1 MGKLKATYNGIEL
14 PISITKVD
22 RNIMPPMSHT
32 TQSVGNGDGVF
43 LLDSNFENRVIEVE
57 YVINNYTARN
67 LSDFRDKMALLVSSK
82 ELQRLIFSDE
92 PNRYY
97 DAIITGEPT
106 LDEEYLES
114 SGKLSFLVPDGVSHS
129 TDIAQ
134 ITAAMNNGILTA
146 HINNEST
153 AAVYPVYR
161 IKHTAENG
169 YLGIVHQGGVF
180 EMGNREEPDL
190 ESYQRS
196 ESMTQSFGTF
206 SPYVGPNP
214 QNTKI
219 LHNGAL
225 DPTNYNG
232 NIIMRLK
239 SPGSGSYWHGGA
251 YKFDLPEDSNGEIGA
266 KNFYCWFMVEFVAG
280 ALSQTGLI
288 QILLTDAS
296 NKLIAGFGVQKSST
310 GGSARAQAWV
320 GGNNPREVYTWPFS
334 PTTKKAENPFMTGG
348 TGAEDILKIGSKL
361 RFYFW
366 NKYYE
371 VVVPEL
377 ADTKVAGVQV
387 FIGNHGNKGLS
398 AKDFITICGVGQF
411 AARKDNVEKWRDV
424 PNRYPDNS
432 EIVVDTESDSIT
444 VNGLAANDE
453 KVDGSEFPMLPVGET
468 DIEFYTSSWCK
479 TPPEVTVEYR
489 KRWL

>member
-1 MGKLKATYNGIEL
+1 MGLLKVTYGDTEL
-14 PISITKVD
+14 PIKVLSVD
-22 RNIMPPMSHT
+22 RNLTPARENT
-32 TQSVGNGDGVF
+32 LQSVGNGAF
-43 LLDSNFENRVIEVE
+43 LTGSIYSEKTIKIDYE
-57 YVINNYTARN
+57 INNYIARD
-67 LSDFRDKMALLVSSK
+67 LSEFRRNMGLFLRSD
-82 ELQRLIFSDE
+82 EPQRLVFSDE
-92 PNRYY
+92 PNLYY
-97 DAIITGEPT
+97 DAIAAGEQTLNEDFLKSTGT
-106 LDEEYLES
+106 LT
-114 SGKLSFLVPDGVSHS
+114 FLVPDGVAHETNIS
-129 TDIAQ
+129 TVEASMKD
-134 ITAAMNNGILTA
+134 GILTA
-146 HINNEST
+146 HVNNDSS
-153 AAVYPVYR
+153 ADAFPVYR
-161 IKHTAENG
+161 ITHKAENG
-169 YLGIVHQGGVF
+169 YLGIVHQGGAF

-206 SPYVGPNP
+206 SPYAGPNP

-334 PTTKKAENPFMTGG
+334 PTTKKAKNPFMTGG

-468 DIEFYTSSWCK
+468 DIEFYTSSWCE
-479 TPPEVTVEYR
+479 TAPEVTVEYR